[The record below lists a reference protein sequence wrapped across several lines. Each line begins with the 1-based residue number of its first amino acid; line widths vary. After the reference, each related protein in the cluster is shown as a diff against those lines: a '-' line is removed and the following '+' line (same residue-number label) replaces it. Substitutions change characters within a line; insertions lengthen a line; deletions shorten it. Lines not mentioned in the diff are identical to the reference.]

1 MIDKENTKT
10 GGLIM
15 KEPSHISQGCIFTK
29 VGSSTLDILH
39 IYILWLCVVLVVISN
54 MVLPTLVKWVTPT
67 PYSNGAFQFTD
78 CNLH

>member
-1 MIDKENTKT
+1 
-10 GGLIM
+10 M

-54 MVLPTLVKWVTPT
+54 MVLPTLE
-67 PYSNGAFQFTD
+67 NG
-78 CNLH
+78 